1 MPTDTSTSSLPDS
14 MLAIVTTGHG
24 GYECLETQQR
34 PVPTPGEGEVLIKVL
49 AAGMNNTEINTRLG
63 WYSSTITTATQQA
76 SSVHDN
82 ADADAATDKP
92 APPEGGWK
100 GETPFPLI
108 QGTDCCGEVVAL
120 GPNADASLLGKRVL
134 VRSCMRSEGWDS
146 LENEWMGSDF
156 DGAFAQFVSV
166 RASEVFAVDCDWSDV
181 ELGSLPC
188 AYGTAENMLEQA
200 ELKAGERVLILG
212 ASGGVGSAALQLAK
226 RRGATVYAVA
236 GVAKHEALAEL
247 GADRLLDRKA
257 DLLELLGHESVD
269 LVVDNVAGD
278 NFPIMMKLLSRGGRL
293 VTTGA
298 IAGPMVTLDLRDLYL
313 KNLRLLGTTAWCEA
327 TFPNLIRYVEQG
339 EIRPLIAA
347 SFPLTEIVSAQQ
359 QFLSKGHV
367 GKFVLEPWA

>member
-1 MPTDTSTSSLPDS
+1 MPSDITSSLPDT

-24 GYECLETQQR
+24 GYERLEAQER
-34 PVPTPGEGEVLIKVL
+34 PVPVPDKGEVLIKVL

-63 WYSSTITTATQQA
+63 WYSSSITTATNQA
-76 SSVHDN
+76 SSQHDTS
-82 ADADAATDKP
+82 AGETTIDKP
-92 APPEGGWK
+92 VPPEGGWK

-120 GPNADASLLGKRVL
+120 GEGADTALLGKRVL
-134 VRSCMRSEGWDS
+134 VRACMRSAGWES

-156 DGAFAQFVSV
+156 DGAFAQFVSI
-166 RASEVFAVDCDWSDV
+166 RASDVFPVECDWSDV

-200 ELKAGERVLILG
+200 ELTSGERVLVTG
-212 ASGGVGSAALQLAK
+212 ASGGVGSATLQLAK
-226 RRGATVYAVA
+226 RRGAIVYAVA
-236 GVAKHEALAEL
+236 GASKHEALRTLGVDRLFDRHADLVAEL
-247 GADRLLDRKA
+247 GQ
-257 DLLELLGHESVD
+257 ESVD

-278 NFPIMMKLLSRGGRL
+278 DFPVMLKLLSRGGRL

-313 KNLRLLGTTAWCEA
+313 KNLRLLGTTAWCKA
-327 TFPNLIRYVEQG
+327 TFPNLVRYVERG

-347 SFPLTEIVSAQQ
+347 SFTLKDIAKAQKA
-359 QFLSKGHV
+359 FLEKTHV